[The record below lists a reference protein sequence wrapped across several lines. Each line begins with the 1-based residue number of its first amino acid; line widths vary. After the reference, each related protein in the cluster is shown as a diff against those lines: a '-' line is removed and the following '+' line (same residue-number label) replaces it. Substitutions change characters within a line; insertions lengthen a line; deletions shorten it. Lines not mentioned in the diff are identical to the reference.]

1 MKKAVLLASL
11 LAATFAVA
19 QGCSS
24 NTIAGTPQD
33 GGAEGG
39 NAGCTDDVTKD
50 EHCASCVAPANA
62 SPTSCRAPR
71 TVNACCTFVSAP
83 SVEVARGTGLNRY
96 SSTDPTLKLG
106 CLDDP
111 GALEAPQTVTMKGF
125 VRLFSS
131 GNDSAGVKV
140 EVYKEGPNG
149 SLGEKIG
156 TAVETKDTDA
166 VLEPKPTWLKK
177 CPEGGCSFR
186 AYTFPGVPTETPLI
200 IKTSDA
206 QAGGKRW
213 KELYDYNILFRN
225 KAVQNGEIA
234 HDPAAV
240 AATDVNTVAAAA
252 GGFIPKDEKGVLA
265 GEVHDCEDVRLS
277 SAKVDTDVPHE
288 ADLFYFGENE
298 ADPLPDQ
305 QQARNGTSRLSLFG
319 ALNFATGV
327 PIRVTAVGRVNGATV
342 LLGTHIVQTFPGAV
356 TALSLR
362 GRRPTQK

>member
-1 MKKAVLLASL
+1 MKLIGPLSLALVLGATLIAS
-11 LAATFAVA
+11 

-24 NTIAGTPQD
+24 STAVVPQGD
-33 GGAEGG
+33 GGTAT
-39 NAGCTDDVTKD
+39 GCNTDVTKD
-50 EHCASCVAPANA
+50 EHCASCAPPSNA
-62 SPTSCRAPR
+62 SPTTCKAPR
-71 TVNACCTFVSAP
+71 TVNACCTFVAP
-83 SVEVARGTGLNRY
+83 PTIDLARGTGLNRY

-111 GALEAPQTVTMKGF
+111 GAFEAPQTVTLKGF

-131 GNDSAGVKV
+131 GNDSSGVRI
-140 EVYKEGPNG
+140 EIYKEGPNG
-149 SLGEKIG
+149 ALGEKVG
-156 TAVETKDTDA
+156 STVETKDTDA

-186 AYTFPGVPTETPLI
+186 AYTYTGVPTETPLI
-200 IKTSDA
+200 IKTSDVN
-206 QAGGKRW
+206 AGGSRW

-225 KAVQNGEIA
+225 KQIQEGVIA
-234 HDPAAV
+234 HDPNAV

-252 GGFIPKDEKGVLA
+252 GGFIPKPDKGVLA

-277 SAKVDTDVPHE
+277 GATVDTDVPHE

-305 QQARNGTSRLSLFG
+305 QQTRKGTSRLSLFG
-319 ALNFATGV
+319 ALNFPTGV
-327 PIRVTAVGRVNGATV
+327 PIRVTAVGKNNGQTILV
-342 LLGTHIVQTFPGAV
+342 GTHIIQTFPGAV

-362 GRRPTQK
+362 GRRPNQK

>member
-1 MKKAVLLASL
+1 MKLPALLAL
-11 LAATFAVA
+11 VLGATLVA
-19 QGCSS
+19 SQGCSS
-24 NTIAGTPQD
+24 STPVVPQGD
-33 GGAEGG
+33 GGAGACGG
-39 NAGCTDDVTKD
+39 DVAKD
-50 EHCASCVAPANA
+50 EFCSSCTAPSNA
-62 SPTSCRAPR
+62 SPTTCKAPR
-71 TVNACCTFVSAP
+71 TLNACCTYIAP
-83 SVEVARGTGLNRY
+83 PTKELARGTGLNRY
-96 SSTDPTLKLG
+96 SSTDPAMKLG

-111 GALEAPQTVTMKGF
+111 GALEAPQTVTLKGF

-131 GNDSAGVKV
+131 GNDSAGVRI
-140 EVYKEGPNG
+140 EIFKEGPNG
-149 SLGEKIG
+149 ALGEKVG

-166 VLEPKPTWLKK
+166 LLEPKPTWLKK

-186 AYTFPGVPTETPLI
+186 AYTYAGVPTETPLI
-200 IKTSDA
+200 IKTSDVN
-206 QAGGKRW
+206 QGGSRW

-225 KAVQNGEIA
+225 TQVQAGVVA

-252 GGFIPKDEKGVLA
+252 GGFIPKPDKGVLA

-277 SAKVDTDVPHE
+277 GATVDTDVPHE

-305 QQARNGTSRLSLFG
+305 QQTRSGTSRLSLFG
-319 ALNFATGV
+319 ALNFPTNV
-327 PIRVTAVGRVNGATV
+327 PIRVTGVGKLNGQTILV
-342 LLGTHIVQTFPGAV
+342 GTHVVQTFPGAV

>member
-1 MKKAVLLASL
+1 MKKAVLLATL
-11 LAATFAVA
+11 LASTFAVA

-24 NTIAGTPQD
+24 NTIASFSED

-39 NAGCTDDVTKD
+39 AAGCSQQVAKDD
-50 EHCASCVAPANA
+50 HCASCTAPSNA
-62 SPTSCRAPR
+62 SPTSCKAPR
-71 TVNACCTFVSAP
+71 TVNACCTYVAAP
-83 SVEVARGTGLNRY
+83 SQEVARGTGLNRY
-96 SSTDPTLKLG
+96 SSTDPTLKLE

-111 GALEAPQTVTMKGF
+111 GALEAPQTVTIKGF

-131 GNDSAGVKV
+131 GSDSVGVRI

-149 SLGEKIG
+149 TLGEKVG
-156 TAVETKDTDA
+156 QAVDTKDTDA

-186 AYTFPGVPTETPLI
+186 AYTYAGVPTETPLI
-200 IKTSDA
+200 IKTSDVNA
-206 QAGGKRW
+206 TGKRW

-225 KAVQNGEIA
+225 KAIKDGVIA

-240 AATDVNTVAAAA
+240 ASTDVNTVAAAA
-252 GGFIPKDEKGVLA
+252 GGFSPKDDKGVLA

-277 SAKVDTDVPHE
+277 GAMVDTDVPHE
-288 ADLFYFGENE
+288 ADLFYFGDNE
-298 ADPLPDQ
+298 SDPLPDR
-305 QQARNGTSRLSLFG
+305 QQARDGTSRLSLFG

-327 PIRVTAVGRVNGATV
+327 PIRVTAVGKLKGETV
-342 LLGTHIVQTFPGAV
+342 LLGTHVVQTFPGAV